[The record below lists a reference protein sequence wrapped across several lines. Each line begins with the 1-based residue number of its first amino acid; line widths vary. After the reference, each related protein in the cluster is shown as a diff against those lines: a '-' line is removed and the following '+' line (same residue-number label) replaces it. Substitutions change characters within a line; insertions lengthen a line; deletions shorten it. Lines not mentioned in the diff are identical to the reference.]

1 MEIEEIIRDIYPMSD
16 EGVSLLRPLLHEQR
30 IKANTL
36 MIRQGHLCREVFFV
50 KSGVARNYT
59 LCDGKEY
66 TRWFAMDGDLLT
78 SMFSFSR
85 GLPAVASVEALTD
98 MEVYTADIDKVK
110 ELIVN
115 SPEWALWTSQYLID
129 GLYIIERRY
138 TFLGQG
144 DAYARYTN
152 LQKMR
157 SAKMLNFIPLQDIAS
172 YLGITPQTLS
182 RVRRRIAEEEMG
194 KSRDKGGK

>member
-1 MEIEEIIRDIYPMSD
+1 MEIDEIIREIYPMSD
-16 EGVSLLRPLLHEQR
+16 EGISLLRPLLREQR
-30 IKANTL
+30 IRAHTL

-50 KSGVARNYT
+50 KSGVARNFT
-59 LCDGKEY
+59 LCDGKEH

-78 SMFSFSR
+78 
-85 GLPAVASVEALTD
+85 SVEALTD
-98 MEVYTADIDKVK
+98 MEVYTADIDKIK
-110 ELIVN
+110 ELIVK
-115 SPEWALWTSQYLID
+115 SPEWALWTSQYLMD

-194 KSRDKGGK
+194 KSKADK

>member
-16 EGVSLLRPLLHEQR
+16 EGISLLRPLLHEQR
-30 IKANTL
+30 IYANTL
-36 MIRQGHLCREVFFV
+36 MIRQGHLSREVFFV
-50 KSGVARNYT
+50 KSGVARNFT
-59 LCDGKEY
+59 LCDGKEH
-66 TRWFAMDGDLLT
+66 TRWFAMDGDLLA
-78 SMFSFSR
+78 SMFSLSR

-110 ELIVN
+110 ELIVK

-144 DAYARYTN
+144 DAYARYIN